1 MGKLFKYFDKSII
14 IGNDSEEL
22 KNAGSKAKCISKMK
36 KKRKLKSTQIIFVD
50 DDKQNITKSANYCQT
65 MTISPRSGMTFDHLK
80 QIEELCKVYPLSMEL
95 TTPKTMSSEIT
106 KAYPSQNE
114 KGVNKLDKYKIK
126 EVPQWFDN
134 LSKPETETPVIQ
146 IGGDQTPRSE
156 SGSEYELNVP
166 MLNSELNNIT
176 KKQKISLND

>member
-1 MGKLFKYFDKSII
+1 
-14 IGNDSEEL
+14 
-22 KNAGSKAKCISKMK
+22 
-36 KKRKLKSTQIIFVD
+36 
-50 DDKQNITKSANYCQT
+50 
-65 MTISPRSGMTFDHLK
+65 
-80 QIEELCKVYPLSMEL
+80 MEL

-106 KAYPSQNE
+106 KAYPSQQKE
-114 KGVNKLDKYKIK
+114 KQKKPNKLDKYKIK

-166 MLNSELNNIT
+166 MLNSELSDIT
-176 KKQKISLND
+176 KKQKISLHNDDENDNASDHDAQ